1 MYRTNMKSEAKRGN
15 RRAGFKKK
23 SKINLQKKTVNEMS
37 NLHNKKFKV
46 VVIKMLTELRK
57 RMDEQR
63 EL

>member
-1 MYRTNMKSEAKRGN
+1 
-15 RRAGFKKK
+15 
-23 SKINLQKKTVNEMS
+23 MS
-37 NLHNKKFKV
+37 NLHNKEFKV